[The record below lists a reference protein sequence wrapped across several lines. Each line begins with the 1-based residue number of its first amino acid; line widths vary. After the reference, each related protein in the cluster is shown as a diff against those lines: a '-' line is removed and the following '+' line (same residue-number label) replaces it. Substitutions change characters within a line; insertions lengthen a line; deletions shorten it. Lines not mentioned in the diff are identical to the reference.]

1 MCYNTS
7 KKERVDMTRQ
17 VTVSLMQDEAGK
29 LEEMVKL
36 SGRSAE
42 EIMRMALNEYHEK
55 LMSDEDRKELERIN
69 AFLDVQ

>member
-1 MCYNTS
+1 MS
-7 KKERVDMTRQ
+7 RQ
-17 VTVSLMQDEAGK
+17 VTVSLMQIETEK
-29 LEEMVKL
+29 LEEMMKL

>member
-1 MCYNTS
+1 MS
-7 KKERVDMTRQ
+7 KQ
-17 VTVSLMQDEAGK
+17 VTISLMQDEAGK
-29 LEEMVKL
+29 LEEMMRL

-42 EIMRMALNEYHEK
+42 EIMRMALNEYYEK

>member
-1 MCYNTS
+1 
-7 KKERVDMTRQ
+7 MTRQ